1 MAVLSLV
8 NYYFRPMLISQLEN
22 VIQMQTS
29 GRLWGKI
36 SSILNEQKISRCGC
50 DPETCTDR
58 KEKYGRGK
66 KYKEPGI
73 LTVLFMY
80 EINNLENCLPPGAI
94 FL

>member
-22 VIQMQTS
+22 VMQVQTS

-58 KEKYGRGK
+58 KEQYGRGK

-80 EINNLENCLPPGAI
+80 EINNL
-94 FL
+94 